1 MNRLQCSYPVS
12 RTQFGQ
18 RSQVPGGLT
27 CQLHEDVKMSSEWL
41 ESRHHGRSA
50 YVPVRLKK
58 HEQRRNLVLPQPSG
72 LSLNWHIWGRYGKVM
87 NPAKKLMLALT
98 LSTAMLV
105 PTAGAFGNHTNAP
118 HRNFAQRHPVITT
131 IAGAVVVHHFLK
143 RRH

>member
-50 YVPVRLKK
+50 YVPVRLKSM
-58 HEQRRNLVLPQPSG
+58 NSG
-72 LSLNWHIWGRYGKVM
+72 AILSCLSLQ
-87 NPAKKLMLALT
+87 
-98 LSTAMLV
+98 
-105 PTAGAFGNHTNAP
+105 AF
-118 HRNFAQRHPVITT
+118 
-131 IAGAVVVHHFLK
+131 L
-143 RRH
+143 